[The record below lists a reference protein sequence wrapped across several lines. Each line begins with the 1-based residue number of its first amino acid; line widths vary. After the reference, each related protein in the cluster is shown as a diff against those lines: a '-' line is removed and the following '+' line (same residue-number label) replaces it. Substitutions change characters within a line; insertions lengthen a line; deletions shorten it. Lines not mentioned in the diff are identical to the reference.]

1 MVNRLVFLAGLL
13 VSASSFVSPPI
24 ALTMGLIFGL
34 AFEHPYPKETAKFS
48 RWLLQ
53 ASVVGLGFGMNL
65 HEVVRAGRSG
75 FLYTILGT
83 VSYTHLRAHETP
95 EHLVCRLLLEKK

>member
-1 MVNRLVFLAGLL
+1 MLNRVCFWLDSRCGQQFRFPAV
-13 VSASSFVSPPI
+13 

-34 AFEHPYPKETAKFS
+34 LFAHPYPKETSRFS

-65 HEVVRAGRSG
+65 HEVLRAGRSG
-75 FLYTILGT
+75 FVYTFMGIAFAMLVGMGLGT
-83 VSYTHLRAHETP
+83 
-95 EHLVCRLLLEKK
+95 LLTFGGHRRS

>member
-1 MVNRLVFLAGLL
+1 MLNRAVFLVGLL
-13 VSASSFVSPPI
+13 VAASSFVSPPV

-34 AFEHPYPKETAKFS
+34 LFAHPYPKETSRFS

-65 HEVVRAGRSG
+65 HEVLRAGRSG
-75 FLYTILGT
+75 FLYTVLGISFAMLT
-83 VSYTHLRAHETP
+83 GLAFG
-95 EHLVCRLLLEKK
+95 RLLTVRK

>member
-1 MVNRLVFLAGLL
+1 MLNRLVFLAGLL

-75 FLYTILGT
+75 FCTRYWESPLRCWRGWRLGD
-83 VSYTHLRAHETP
+83 
-95 EHLVCRLLLEKK
+95 C